1 MCSLVLLLTCTVIPI
16 VFSLLRFLPI
26 PQAFVSR
33 FYAYCI
39 DPPVFGKH
47 HAVPVMG
54 LAIIPT
60 RGQALFI
67 LYIWFMNVV
76 LSSVGYNITWPN
88 SWYSSKPEEIV
99 AYVGNRAGVLSFAN
113 LSLVVLYSSRNNI
126 LLYLTNWSH
135 STFLLIHRWI
145 AVICTIQACVHS
157 AVWLQIYVKQ
167 GAKAHAQQAAY
178 EYWIWGIIATM
189 ALVVMLP
196 LSILPIRQ
204 RMYEVFLASHAVL
217 AVLSMIG
224 CLLHIYFRFTWQW
237 GYETWVYVAFVI
249 WGFDRFFARP
259 LRVFRNGFKQAYVTV
274 IDCDYLQI
282 HVPGIHASGIAYLY
296 FPTLS
301 WRVWEN
307 HPFSVAATSSLASRV
322 ATRVDSDLGPRHRDI
337 EKSVKEDTFVASQ
350 HIAHGNTES
359 GILFF
364 VRQRGG
370 VTARLARHAASNAG
384 VLTLVESSYGS
395 EQMSVIPSPP
405 VGPTLE
411 YPNTILIA
419 GGVGITSLLPLL
431 DRFNGLGNPIGKAKL
446 FWGVR
451 TEPLV
456 AAVEALLC
464 KDGCRIDGKALWGNV
479 EAEVKIGERFDLYVL
494 LAAELYKLR
503 RGTTVVVCGPPGMTD
518 DARNVVNSLARQGCM
533 VRFSEHSFSW

>member
-1 MCSLVLLLTCTVIPI
+1 
-16 VFSLLRFLPI
+16 
-26 PQAFVSR
+26 
-33 FYAYCI
+33 
-39 DPPVFGKH
+39 
-47 HAVPVMG
+47 MG

-88 SWYSSKPEEIV
+88 SWYSSKPEEVV
-99 AYVGNRAGVLSFAN
+99 AYIGNRAGVLSFAN
-113 LSLVVLYSSRNNI
+113 LGLVVLYSSRNNI

-135 STFLLIHRWI
+135 STFLLVHRWL
-145 AVICTIQACVHS
+145 AVICTLQACIHS

-167 GAKAHAQQAAY
+167 GAKAHAEQAAY
-178 EYWIWGIIATM
+178 EYWFWGIIATM

-196 LSILPIRQ
+196 LSVLPVRQ
-204 RMYEVFLASHAVL
+204 KAYEIFLALHVVL

-224 CLLHIYFRFTWQW
+224 CLLHIYYRFTWQW
-237 GYETWVYVAFVI
+237 GYETWVYIAFVI

-259 LRVFRNGFKQAYVTV
+259 FRLFRNGFQRAYVKV
-274 IDCDYLQI
+274 IDSDYLQI
-282 HVPGIHASGIAYLY
+282 HIPGIHASGIAYLY

-307 HPFSVAATSSLASRV
+307 HPFSVAATSSLVSRAPSQAGSHLGSEGPETVKSNKEDAVIASR
-322 ATRVDSDLGPRHRDI
+322 S
-337 EKSVKEDTFVASQ
+337 
-350 HIAHGNTES
+350 IAYDNTEI
-359 GILFF
+359 GIVFF
-364 VRQRGG
+364 VRRRAGL
-370 VTARLARHAASNAG
+370 TTRLARYAATNAG
-384 VLTLVESSYGS
+384 ALTLIESSSGS
-395 EQMSVIPSPP
+395 EQMSIIPSPT
-405 VGPTLE
+405 VGPSLDF
-411 YPNTILIA
+411 PNTILIA

-431 DRFNGLGNPIGKAKL
+431 DRFNGLGNPIGRAKL

-456 AAVEALLC
+456 VAVEALMC
-464 KDGCRIDGKALWGNV
+464 KDGRRINGKALWGNV
-479 EAEVKIGERFDLYVL
+479 EVEVKIGERFDLYSL
-494 LAAELYKLR
+494 LEAELYQLH

-518 DARNVVNSLARQGCM
+518 QVRIAVTSLARQGKT

>member
-1 MCSLVLLLTCTVIPI
+1 M
-16 VFSLLRFLPI
+16 

-39 DPPVFGKH
+39 DPPVFGRH

-76 LSSVGYNITWPN
+76 LSAVGYNITWPN
-88 SWYSSKPEEIV
+88 AWYSTKPEEVV

-113 LSLVVLYSSRNNI
+113 LGLVVLYSSRNNI

-135 STFLLIHRWI
+135 STFLLVHRWI
-145 AVICTIQACVHS
+145 AVICTIQAFIHS

-167 GAKAHAQQAAY
+167 GAKAHAEQAAL
-178 EYWIWGIIATM
+178 EYWIWGVIATL

-196 LSILPIRQ
+196 LSILPVRQ
-204 RMYEVFLASHAVL
+204 KIYEVFLATHVAL

-224 CLLHIYFRFTWQW
+224 CLLHIYYRFTWQW
-237 GYETWVYVAFVI
+237 GYETWVYIAFVI
-249 WGFDRFFARP
+249 WGFDRFVARP
-259 LRVFRNGFKQAYVTV
+259 LRLFRNGMKRAYVTV
-274 IDCDYLQI
+274 VDSDYLQI
-282 HVPGIHASGIAYLY
+282 HIPGVDASGIAYLY

-307 HPFSVAATSSLASRV
+307 HPFSVASTSSLETKKAASRV
-322 ATRVDSDLGPRHRDI
+322 GSDLGSETEPETSI
-337 EKSVKEDTFVASQ
+337 KEETQIASRS
-350 HIAHGNTES
+350 IPYGNTES
-359 GILFF
+359 GIVFF
-364 VRQRGG
+364 VRRRGG
-370 VTARLARHAASNAG
+370 LTSQLEGFAKSHTGA
-384 VLTLVESSYGS
+384 LTLIESSYGS
-395 EQMSVIPSPP
+395 EQMSVIPSPTTRP
-405 VGPTLE
+405 LLE
-411 YPNTILIA
+411 SPNTILIA

-431 DRFNGLGNPIGKAKL
+431 DRFNGLGAPIGKAKL

-456 AAVEALLC
+456 MSVEAMLR
-464 KDGCRIDGKALWGNV
+464 KDGYRVNGKALWGSV
-479 EAEVKIGERFDLYVL
+479 EVEVRIGERYDLYGL
-494 LAAELYKLR
+494 LEAELHKLH

-518 DARNVVNSLARQGCM
+518 DARIAVTSLARQGKT